1 MSVFLRIGF
10 GLWLFAHVGGIP
22 VTRRVATEDPLR
34 PACITVDD
42 PYDDLKEAKIYAL
55 VYYGRRSYVDIL
67 NAYLERNLRSNGGV
81 LDGVIF
87 AMVKYTMEDMNYLI
101 MLQRRNPKSYIIP
114 WHMEGGAWDVIWRL
128 ADEPGAYYIKI
139 DDDVVFIAD
148 GAIPDMIREKRRGRF
163 LFVSANVVNHG
174 ILSAVHQEMSSIPHL
189 EKPPLEA
196 GRTNE
201 EPKLGPWRYKG
212 EVMVDPSYRIEH
224 TFYSDCVWRRWDCAA
239 LVHESLL
246 FRLEQN
252 SSCLFDFGIFDFHAH
267 GYETMSDGLG
277 RSIDWNDNF
286 FAFQHE
292 DFNDIDWVGVAMDD
306 ERQMSTLHPKQRGE
320 HAGALGS
327 AIIAHWTFSIQEKGL
342 LGNTTLLERYRA
354 RAEVIMQEMGNQ
366 TIAAAMVSPS
376 PIQSHDYVGPVLVA
390 CCVEVPHPSLSATL
404 QTLLLG
410 ALICMRWGSQH
421 GVGPAFCDDVD

>member
-1 MSVFLRIGF
+1 MSVFLRSF
-10 GLWLFAHVGGIP
+10 GLCLGVVVLGIP

-196 GRTNE
+196 GRTNQE
-201 EPKLGPWRYKG
+201 QKLGPWRYKG

-252 SSCLFDFGIFDFHAH
+252 SSCLFPFGIFDFHAH

-354 RAEVIMQEMGNQ
+354 RAEVIMQENAEKFYFGEFQ
-366 TIAAAMVSPS
+366 PRG
-376 PIQSHDYVGPVLVA
+376 HLW
-390 CCVEVPHPSLSATL
+390 E
-404 QTLLLG
+404 
-410 ALICMRWGSQH
+410 R
-421 GVGPAFCDDVD
+421 